1 MYSYCKITC
10 KRIFRKCMIFTI
22 VPMYISLCSL
32 LYPFIFIIYYM
43 NTKFSNTITHIWSK
57 STFFMIKLLFI
68 KNVRLYYNPKI
79 LGHKKTLF
87 ISNHVNKLDWIV
99 IWMALSVLKK
109 RNIIFN
115 AKNSLFLYGNMF
127 HVFNENT
134 NFVFLKRNINYD
146 YITLVNSCEK
156 MKNMKEYISVLFPEG
171 TTTSNKTNIQNINFL
186 RSKNRDIKPYKNV
199 ITPKTKGF
207 KIIMDNLSDDLDNI
221 IDCTLKYSNKFDLIS
236 FVKCKRVCVD
246 IYLDVIIKPD
256 LDYENWLLE
265 SFKKKDIQL
274 DSGFN
279 NQKYLTLNISHSDKY
294 KNILFLFI
302 PWLFSKIFKEFK
314 KKLINI

>member
-1 MYSYCKITC
+1 
-10 KRIFRKCMIFTI
+10 MICII
-22 VPMYISLCSL
+22 VPMYISLCSF

-43 NTKFSNTITHIWSK
+43 NTKFSYTITNIWSK

-68 KNVRLYYNPKI
+68 KNIRLYYNPKI
-79 LGHKKTLF
+79 LGYNKTLF

-171 TTTSNKTNIQNINFL
+171 TTTSNKSNIQNINFL
-186 RSKNRDIKPYKNV
+186 RSKNRAIEPYKNV

-207 KIIMDNLSDDLDNI
+207 KIIMDNLSNDLDNI

-236 FVKCKRVCVD
+236 FIKCKRVCVD
-246 IYLDVIIKPD
+246 IYLDVIQKPNS
-256 LDYENWLLE
+256 DYENWLLN
-265 SFKKKDIQL
+265 SFKDKDKKL
-274 DSGFN
+274 DTGFN
-279 NQKYLTLNISHSDKY
+279 NEKYLTLNISFSDKY
-294 KNILFLFI
+294 KNIMLLFL
-302 PWLFSKIFKEFK
+302 PWFFSKLLKEFK
-314 KKLINI
+314 IRVNNTIYKRKNLRQINNN